1 MNVTDKARVAGG
13 HLDRMWVI
21 LVGLT
26 LLNALIAERA
36 VPGLLITFVIA
47 AMIVVKA
54 RLIID
59 HFMELKD
66 ASPYI
71 DYLIT
76 AYFDVFSLLAV
87 LVWLVPETLASWTI
101 LR

>member
-1 MNVTDKARVAGG
+1 MNVTDKARVAGR

-26 LLNALIAERA
+26 VVNALIAERA
-36 VPGLLITFVIA
+36 EPGLVITLVIA
-47 AMIVVKA
+47 VKA

-71 DYLIT
+71 YYLIT
-76 AYFDVFSLLAV
+76 AYFYVFSLLAV
-87 LVWLVPETLASWTI
+87 LVWLFPETLASWTT